1 MRYIALLL
9 ILSSSAFAI
18 NYHGCALAP
27 DNLHGWVVCLDT
39 TLILH
44 TTDGGQTWVPQA
56 VPPDTI
62 ARRIF
67 DVTCYDDTYAWT
79 TGKHNLHAAEIL
91 ATTNGGS
98 LWERQI
104 AGFSKY
110 GTRIE
115 FLNQD
120 YGIAVGGD
128 GALARTTDGGGF
140 WDQIFTDWY
149 QAEYYGVSIVNQNDS
164 WICAGW
170 PDSLATGQ
178 GYIIWTEDGGLTWDT
193 LNGYHAPGYEDFFD
207 IHMFNVFEGIVVG
220 GYEDTYEPIIWKTS
234 DGGETWTPRSAPAG
248 TYYLRA
254 VDFVHD
260 TLGWAVGK
268 SGSII
273 HTTDGGETWTALSSP
288 ADSTLFDVD
297 FVDDQ
302 RGLAC
307 GYDHILRTI
316 NGGQDWI
323 SVGIEELNTGIIIDI
338 ALSAEPNPFRLA
350 TSIRFATHDTGS
362 MIQDMSL
369 RIYDA
374 TGRQVKSFNHES
386 GIVNHESM
394 FSWDGTDDAGK
405 RLPAGIYFIEL
416 HMSGNAVS
424 EKVVLLE

>member
-1 MRYIALLL
+1 MKYIALIL
-9 ILSSSAFAI
+9 ILCSSALAI

-27 DNLHGWVVCLDT
+27 DNLHGWVVCYDT
-39 TLILH
+39 VLILH
-44 TTDGGQTWVPQA
+44 TTDGGQTWTPQP

-62 ARRIF
+62 SRRIF
-67 DVTCYDDTYAWT
+67 DVTCVDGMHAWT

-91 ATTNGGS
+91 ATTNGGD

-115 FLNQD
+115 FINQN

-149 QAEYYGVSIVNQNDS
+149 QAEYYGVSIVNQWDS

-170 PDSLATGQ
+170 PDSLANGQ
-178 GYIIWTEDGGLTWDT
+178 GYIVWTEDGGLTWDT

-207 IHMFNVFEGIVVG
+207 IHMFNTQSGIVVG
-220 GYEDTYEPIIWKTS
+220 GFEDTYAAIIWKTP
-234 DGGETWTPRSAPAG
+234 DGGESWSPRNVPAN

-254 VDFVHD
+254 LDFVDD

-273 HTTDGGETWTALSSP
+273 HTTDGGDTWTVQTSP

-297 FVDDQ
+297 FSDAQ
-302 RGLAC
+302 HGLAC
-307 GYDHILRTI
+307 GYDHILRTT
-316 NGGQDWI
+316 NGGQDWF
-323 SVGIEELNTGIIIDI
+323 SVGIEELKTDI
-338 ALSAEPNPFRLA
+338 PGAITLTVTPNPSRQR
-350 TSIRFATHDTGS
+350 TDIRFQITDNSPAV
-362 MIQDMSL
+362 L
-369 RIYDA
+369 AIYDA
-374 TGRQVKSFNHES
+374 TGRRIRDFTEQLSVIGHRSS
-386 GIVNHESM
+386 V
-394 FSWDGTDDAGK
+394 SWFGTDDRGK
-405 RLPAGIYFIEL
+405 RVPAGIYFVEL
-416 HMSGNAVS
+416 STPERTIRG
-424 EKVVLLE
+424 KIVLLE